1 MNERKLTA
9 EELWER
15 QKARLAAQA
24 AKREQRR
31 AQKASASPCKPMRKA
46 SSKSSRM
53 ASGHLTL
60 VAVNG
65 IRIRR
70 GQNADKLRTECGRL
84 RASAGPQ
91 GDLFATTQAS
101 LRATKPK
108 RLRGGCLLYRLPA
121 RLRAM
126 G

>member
-31 AQKASASPCKPMRKA
+31 PQKASASPGKPMRK
-46 SSKSSRM
+46 